1 MNVICQFSHP
11 EEMKKIID
19 YLNEKNWVI
28 NCNLETLEKMWYI
41 YSEKCGATWLY
52 PNKYLIEGFIEYV
65 KWIDIKD
72 AERMDYYG
80 NIIGEED

>member
-11 EEMKKIID
+11 EDMKEIIN
-19 YLNEKNWVI
+19 YLNEKDWVI
-28 NCNLETLEKMWYI
+28 NCNLEVLEKMWYA
-41 YSEKCGATWLY
+41 YSETHGATWLY
-52 PNKYLIEGFIEYV
+52 PNKYIIENFIEYV

>member
-1 MNVICQFSHP
+1 MNVICQLSHP
-11 EEMKKIID
+11 EHMKEIVN
-19 YLNEKNWVI
+19 YLNEKDWAI
-28 NCNLETLEKMWYI
+28 NCNLEILEKMWYA
-41 YSEKCGATWLY
+41 YSETYGATWLS
-52 PNKYLIEGFIEYV
+52 PNKYIIENFIEYV